1 MRSVEVTIGKEDVS
15 GSPQYDYLH
24 AHNPLKILAGPKQE
38 IPIQYP

>member
-24 AHNPLKILAGPKQE
+24 AHNPLKIPACANQE
-38 IPIQYP
+38 IHVQ